1 MFLRFPGPGR
11 DDFYFL
17 CNRPP
22 FPGVK
27 GAATFLR
34 MFSPPDLPPNSEFI
48 SALTR
53 HQTALRG
60 FCQAALG
67 REDDAMEAL
76 QRTNIVLWKKAA
88 NWDPQT
94 SFLRWATAVARF
106 EVLALIRDRQRL
118 SQRMVFDS
126 ELVDLMAAEGEDD
139 VETFESR
146 QRALG
151 LCWAELLPKH
161 REVLAAHYASGCSM
175 REIAESRKMGV
186 SAVKVM
192 MLRLRQG
199 LASCISQKLAAEAG
213 P

>member
-1 MFLRFPGPGR
+1 MGEPRFCMF
-11 DDFYFL
+11 
-17 CNRPP
+17 
-22 FPGVK
+22 
-27 GAATFLR
+27 AA
-34 MFSPPDLPPNSEFI
+34 PDLPPDSEFI
-48 SALTR
+48 CALTK

-76 QRTNIVLWKKAA
+76 QRTNLVLWKKAA
-88 NWDPQT
+88 SWDPTT

-106 EVLALIRDRQRL
+106 EVLALIRDRQRF
-118 SQRMVFDS
+118 SERMVFDS
-126 ELVDLMAAEGEDD
+126 ELVELMAEEGGDD
-139 VETFESR
+139 VEAFESR
-146 QRALG
+146 QRALA

-175 REIAESRKMGV
+175 REIAESRQMGV

-199 LASCISQKLAAEAG
+199 LASCIGQKLASEVG
-213 P
+213 R